1 MEAANLL
8 KHAGKPFFYY
18 PQVGKKLNSVR
29 DAMFLCHL
37 INSMQED
44 TESQDGW
51 ICKTLADT
59 YEATG
64 LSRWEQET
72 ARRNLKKLGILEEKY
87 KGLPRKL
94 YFKVDLEK
102 LSSLLST

>member
-1 MEAANLL
+1 MKTADLL
-8 KHAGKPFFYY
+8 KQAGKPFFYY
-18 PQVGKKLNSVR
+18 SEVAKKLNNPR
-29 DAMFLCHL
+29 DAVFLCHL
-37 INSMQED
+37 LNSMQED
-44 TESQDGW
+44 AESQDGW

-72 ARRNLKKLGILEEKY
+72 ARRNLKRLGILEEKY

-94 YFKVDLEK
+94 YFRVNLEK